1 MLALFFWL
9 MLCSVT
15 LVYLKNKTLKIY
27 FDLYSGLYLFVSL
40 EKIQFSFLDYLS
52 QKILNE
58 GNLGDLKELRFFY
71 KFYGDILAK
80 ILELNYH
87 FGISA
92 KSILSE
98 LRDLFI
104 HDIRFQKKIKTM
116 FLSSFAQFLILAFCT
131 WVFIFFAIYL
141 LEINISWSIKC
152 IIALLHLCG
161 IGVFYVLSVKTLE
174 HLFLNSSLLVK
185 SLSIINLLQ
194 NYSLPQK
201 KILEIAQVY
210 EMLKCPMRPTLVPLR
225 ESFQKLL
232 VSYSNQG
239 KSIQD
244 DLKVILNEYY
254 YWQEK
259 QFDFAEKIL
268 VSYKLVVI
276 LGFYLSS
283 YFLFIYFLTI
293 EMIKQG

>member
-1 MLALFFWL
+1 
-9 MLCSVT
+9 
-15 LVYLKNKTLKIY
+15 
-27 FDLYSGLYLFVSL
+27 
-40 EKIQFSFLDYLS
+40 
-52 QKILNE
+52 
-58 GNLGDLKELRFFY
+58 
-71 KFYGDILAK
+71 
-80 ILELNYH
+80 
-87 FGISA
+87 
-92 KSILSE
+92 
-98 LRDLFI
+98 
-104 HDIRFQKKIKTM
+104 
-116 FLSSFAQFLILAFCT
+116 
-131 WVFIFFAIYL
+131 
-141 LEINISWSIKC
+141 
-152 IIALLHLCG
+152 
-161 IGVFYVLSVKTLE
+161 
-174 HLFLNSSLLVK
+174 
-185 SLSIINLLQ
+185 
-194 NYSLPQK
+194 
-201 KILEIAQVY
+201 
-210 EMLKCPMRPTLVPLR
+210 MRPTLVPLR

>member
-15 LVYLKNKTLKIY
+15 LVYLKNKTLKIH

-116 FLSSFAQFLILAFCT
+116 FLSSLAQFLILAFCT

-152 IIALLHLCG
+152 IIALLHLFG

-210 EMLKCPMRPTLVPLR
+210 EMLKSPMRPTLVPLR

>member
-1 MLALFFWL
+1 M
-9 MLCSVT
+9 T
-15 LVYLKNKTLKIY
+15 LVYLKNKTLKIH

-116 FLSSFAQFLILAFCT
+116 FLSSLAQFLILAFCT

-152 IIALLHLCG
+152 IIALLHLFG

-210 EMLKCPMRPTLVPLR
+210 EMLKSPMRPTLVPLR